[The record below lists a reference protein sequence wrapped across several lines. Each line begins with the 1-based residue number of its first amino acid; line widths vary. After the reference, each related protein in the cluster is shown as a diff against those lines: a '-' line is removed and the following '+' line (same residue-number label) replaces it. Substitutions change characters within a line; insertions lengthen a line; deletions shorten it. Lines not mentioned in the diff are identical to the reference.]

1 LYISNKNS
9 IQKCTKKNAICGQ
22 NDEGLENSGQ
32 FTPDWRGETRFFDN
46 FALKKVVLPNLLLA
60 ICTEQW

>member
-9 IQKCTKKNAICGQ
+9 VQKCTKKKAICGQ
-22 NDEGLENSGQ
+22 NDEELEKSGQ
-32 FTPDWRGETRFFDN
+32 FIPDWCYKTRFFDN